1 VVSLPAAEAAGTA
14 QLPGLVAKRWCPS
27 HPSTLCMV
35 IEALQAQDE
44 KKGTS
49 VFAMK
54 RFILTK
60 YPTVNPN
67 RLRYLL
73 KQALNKGLS
82 QGVLMRPRNSTAVG
96 ATGRFKVSRGYWPQ
110 SGGAG
115 VCGATWPHFH
125 LLLPTVS
132 PQESA
137 AQAATGPGGT

>member
-1 VVSLPAAEAAGTA
+1 VMPLPAAETAGTA
-14 QLPGLVAKRWCPS
+14 QLPSPMAERRCPS
-27 HPSTLCMV
+27 HPSTLCMI
-35 IEALQAQDE
+35 IEALQAQNE

-49 VFAMK
+49 VFAIK

-82 QGVLMRPRNSTAVG
+82 RGDLVRPRNSTAVG
-96 ATGRFKVSRGYWPQ
+96 ATGRFKVSRGYWPR

-115 VCGATWPHFH
+115 GCGATWPHFH
-125 LLLPTVS
+125 LLLPIVS

-137 AQAATGPGGT
+137 AQAATGLGGT